1 MSQPRTSWSS
11 VLGYAVGVGL
21 TASATLG
28 VYASFWRTE
37 LSFGTALLLAFPIGF
52 VLGGAW
58 ALLRRVRVEGA
69 ERPGT

>member
-1 MSQPRTSWSS
+1 MNQRRTSWST

-28 VYASFWRTE
+28 VYASFWRTD
-37 LSFGTALLLAFPIGF
+37 LSFGVALLLAFPVGF

-58 ALLRRVRVEGA
+58 ALARRV
-69 ERPGT
+69 TIN